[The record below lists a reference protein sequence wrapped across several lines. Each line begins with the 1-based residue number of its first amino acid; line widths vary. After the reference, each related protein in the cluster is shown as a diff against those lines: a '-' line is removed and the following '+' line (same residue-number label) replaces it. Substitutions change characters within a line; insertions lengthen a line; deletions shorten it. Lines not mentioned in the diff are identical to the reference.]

1 MAYKACTHPFSKD
14 ANCPKCTAQQWRA
27 WREDYRCTR
36 PAVTCEACGTHYPRG
51 KDEGNAT
58 YIGYS
63 LKTCGACHRE
73 NELKRAS
80 ARVSLKIHRHI
91 TARKNTPKGSLKPIK
106 EVHRDT
112 AARYITRFD
121 GSTFAVPTA
130 EDNADI
136 YLRNTFGLTIAKVLA
151 TDRYPN
157 PAPVFDLP
165 F

>member
-1 MAYKACTHPFSKD
+1 MAYRKCPHRLSETCHACEED
-14 ANCPKCTAQQWRA
+14 AWRA
-27 WREDYRCTR
+27 WREDYRSER
-36 PAVTCEACGTHYPRG
+36 PAVTCEGCGTHYPRG

-80 ARVSLKIHRHI
+80 ARVSLKLHRHI
-91 TARKNTPKGSLKPIK
+91 TARKNTPKGSQPIK

-130 EDNADI
+130 EDNAEI
-136 YLRNTFGLTIAKVLA
+136 YLRNAYGLTIAKVMP
-151 TDRYPN
+151 TDRYPH
-157 PAPVFDLP
+157 PAEVFDLP